1 MDIEELR
8 DWLTLDDFDR
18 RGINRRL
25 KQYAIHDEA
34 GCGNRQELA
43 MKVRIQVVIEAENGE
58 PEKVE
63 EIARLE
69 RGALR
74 PEELGLTLAEA
85 KVLLHGMQQ
94 AVVTEQIVEYPRNSR
109 LAQTAERTGPG
120 KGDIPSFIGPCSGNS
135 TSSAPSLRL
144 PLPKPRPP

>member
-1 MDIEELR
+1 
-8 DWLTLDDFDR
+8 
-18 RGINRRL
+18 
-25 KQYAIHDEA
+25 
-34 GCGNRQELA
+34 

-94 AVVTEQIVEYPRNSR
+94 AVVTEQIVEYLEKFKTCPDCG
-109 LAQTAERTGPG
+109 AHRTR

-135 TSSAPSLRL
+135 TSSAPVFTTA
-144 PLPKPRPP
+144 PAKTTAAIA